1 MECLPVLLS
10 SNSMNYDS
18 EILYVLK
25 EAGAKGLS
33 IRKIARHV
41 FNSRNSL
48 FDVVSFDDVHRYVA
62 GYLARSSKSE
72 DSFIERTDVR
82 GVYRLNLSNA
92 SRQLQFDFKDEDG
105 EFRDAG
111 VSYEDKSLSLF

>member
-1 MECLPVLLS
+1 MFPVLLS

-48 FDVVSFDDVHRYVA
+48 FDIVSLDDVHRYVA
-62 GYLARSSKSE
+62 WYLTKNCKSA

-92 SRQLQFDFKDEDG
+92 SRQLQFDFKDEENENGD
-105 EFRDAG
+105 EEIPC
-111 VSYEDKSLSLF
+111 EDKSLSLF

>member
-1 MECLPVLLS
+1 
-10 SNSMNYDS
+10 MNYDS

-41 FNSRNSL
+41 FNSRNGLFETVSL
-48 FDVVSFDDVHRYVA
+48 DDVHRYVA
-62 GYLARSSKSE
+62 WYLIRNSKSA

-92 SRQLQFDFKDEDG
+92 SRQLQFDFKDEENEIGG
-105 EFRDAG
+105 EA
-111 VSYEDKSLSLF
+111 VSCEDKSLSLF

>member
-48 FDVVSFDDVHRYVA
+48 FDVVSFDDVYRYVA

-92 SRQLQFDFKDEDG
+92 SRQLQFDFRDEDD
-105 EFRDAG
+105 EIRDAG

>member
-1 MECLPVLLS
+1 
-10 SNSMNYDS
+10 MNYDS

-33 IRKIARHV
+33 IRNV
-41 FNSRNSL
+41 SL
-48 FDVVSFDDVHRYVA
+48 DDVHRYVA
-62 GYLARSSKSE
+62 WYLTKNCKSA

-92 SRQLQFDFKDEDG
+92 SRQLQFDFKDEENENGD
-105 EFRDAG
+105 EEIPC
-111 VSYEDKSLSLF
+111 EDKSLSLF